1 MEIIRKLS
9 RAVIYHLSPSIA
21 YLICALWSLPYQTRQ
36 LNLWGFKRELRGPD
50 TDGERYFHEYF
61 NRGKLDELQ
70 LIRRTE
76 IKRRPSK
83 KQMTSYNSSHAL
95 PMSHQIPSVSAS
107 QNDSVKIQGSNNPQR
122 TGDITQGASFL
133 TGLKGVPDS
142 LRPNL
147 LPGGGLSLPIPGP
160 ANSFNMQGSQP
171 GQFNNMMS
179 LSKTSSLHPSM
190 QSQMMQSQLMQSQM
204 MQSQQMMNSQM
215 LQSQQLLMQQ
225 QMMRQPNF
233 MQRYPTQPN
242 LNSSDQLSRE
252 MLNQISNEQLTAMAT
267 MNSMNSMYNNGGDM
281 NALNL
286 LQSNPN
292 ALGCNLNDAHATLVS
307 VAGPS
312 LRGST
317 SGLSSSRPPQLNAK
331 EEQQAS
337 DQPTQPVP
345 RAA

>member
-1 MEIIRKLS
+1 
-9 RAVIYHLSPSIA
+9 
-21 YLICALWSLPYQTRQ
+21 
-36 LNLWGFKRELRGPD
+36 
-50 TDGERYFHEYF
+50 
-61 NRGKLDELQ
+61 
-70 LIRRTE
+70 
-76 IKRRPSK
+76 
-83 KQMTSYNSSHAL
+83 MTAYNSSHGL
-95 PMSHQIPSVSAS
+95 SISNQIPSVSAS
-107 QNDSVKIQGSNNPQR
+107 QNDNVKTQGSNIPQPQSA
-122 TGDITQGASFL
+122 GDITQGASFL
-133 TGLKGVPDS
+133 AGLKGVPDT

-147 LPGGGLSLPIPGP
+147 LPGGGLSLPTH
-160 ANSFNMQGSQP
+160 SFNMQGSQP
-171 GQFNNMMS
+171 GQLSNMMS
-179 LSKTSSLHPSM
+179 LSKTSSLPPSM
-190 QSQMMQSQLMQSQM
+190 QSQMMQSQLMQSQI

-233 MQRYPTQPN
+233 IQRYPTQPN

-252 MLNQISNEQLTAMAT
+252 MLNQMSNEQLTAMAT

-292 ALGCNLNDAHATLVS
+292 AFGCNLNDAHATLVS

-312 LRGST
+312 LRGSV
-317 SGLSSSRPPQLNAK
+317 SSLSSSLPPQLDAN